1 MCGCGGGSAAAWS
14 AFRRRDC
21 RLFGGGGVAARYR
34 LRAVGAPDG
43 FHPLDGAEFVRSAG
57 FGKLVASLVAFHTGA
72 HVEASERGLQGLSEF
87 GDPPSDVLD
96 ALTFCDLTTGRTGR
110 RCQPMID

>member
-1 MCGCGGGSAAAWS
+1 CLVAAAWLHDIGYAPS
-14 AFRRRDC
+14 VRRT
-21 RLFGGGGVAARYR
+21 
-34 LRAVGAPDG
+34 G

-87 GDPPSDVLD
+87 GDPPRSRPVEW
-96 ALTFCDLTTGRTGR
+96 CKSGRVSACGSVVATM
-110 RCQPMID
+110 P